1 MLKQKN
7 VANMDVSANTLQ
19 WPQNPLYMCSIR
31 QHKTNLY
38 HHSVH
43 SEHPT
48 LLLPIYPSITTY
60 PARITVSLSPS
71 LRLWKKVALWTGRWS
86 SVDTDTFYL
95 WYTKNTRD
103 IKPGIGI
110 AANLESPIKLTCPKW
125 TNDLFIAKFYQ
136 LNEMMNSW
144 ATAKSEFCEM
154 RMTFDEWSINLLKKI
169 LLIVLNIMNVSMS
182 LTCFWF
188 PGE

>member
-1 MLKQKN
+1 MATKSLIYVFNQ
-7 VANMDVSANTLQ
+7 AA
-19 WPQNPLYMCSIR
+19 QNKSIY
-31 QHKTNLY
+31 L
-38 HHSVH
+38 HSVH